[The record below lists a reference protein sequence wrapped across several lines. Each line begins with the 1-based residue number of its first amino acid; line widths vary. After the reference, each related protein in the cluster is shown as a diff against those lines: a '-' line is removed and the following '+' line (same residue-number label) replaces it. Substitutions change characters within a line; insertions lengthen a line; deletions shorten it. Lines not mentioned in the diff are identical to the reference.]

1 MQLINLKLKLFYVAP
16 FPAIFSKFLLDRARA
31 PPITDFLFLAIEAK
45 REEFFGRERQRDRE
59 IERQRDRERDRDRDR
74 ERETERDR
82 ETERNRETE
91 RDKERETESGI
102 SRKNLLTGR
111 IYIV

>member
-31 PPITDFLFLAIEAK
+31 PPITDFMFLATEAK
-45 REEFFGRERQRDRE
+45 REEFFGRERQRYR
-59 IERQRDRERDRDRDR
+59 ERQRETETERQ
-74 ERETERDR
+74 RETERDR

-91 RDKERETESGI
+91 KERDRERQRE
-102 SRKNLLTGR
+102 RQR
-111 IYIV
+111 EV

>member
-59 IERQRDRERDRDRDR
+59 TERETETETERDRARQRDREKQRD
-74 ERETERDR
+74 TE
-82 ETERNRETE
+82 RETE
-91 RDKERETESGI
+91 RDKERDREWY
-102 SRKNLLTGR
+102 K
-111 IYIV
+111 

>member
-31 PPITDFLFLAIEAK
+31 PPITDFMFLATEAK

-59 IERQRDRERDRDRDR
+59 TERDRDRQTERDRARQRDREKQRDR
-74 ERETERDR
+74 ERERQRETKR
-82 ETERNRETE
+82 ETER
-91 RDKERETESGI
+91 GI